1 MGKLTPNTNSLL
13 HLVYCPPTQEVPLN
27 LTGLEYYFL
36 SLSYLARAPVP
47 LLLTAPKGCSLP
59 WGISPLFLPPRSG
72 GPSCLTPSANLDP
85 LALPSL
91 DGASSPES
99 PPGMLAAHRT
109 LALSGVKA

>member
-59 WGISPLFLPPRSG
+59 LG
-72 GPSCLTPSANLDP
+72 N
-85 LALPSL
+85 LPSL
-91 DGASSPES
+91 LTSQVRGPFL
-99 PPGMLAAHRT
+99 PYT
-109 LALSGVKA
+109 LGKS

>member
-36 SLSYLARAPVP
+36 VFHIWPELLNPCFLQLPRA
-47 LLLTAPKGCSLP
+47 ALP
-59 WGISPLFLPPRSG
+59 WGTSPLFLPPRSG

-85 LALPSL
+85 LAL
-91 DGASSPES
+91 
-99 PPGMLAAHRT
+99 LA
-109 LALSGVKA
+109 